1 MKVQNKSTNNL
12 DHNFPASILEGQ
24 PYFLEYGW
32 KKKIKLTPT
41 FNLTYFKQLPETS
54 LEMLVLVLGIM
65 TPALM
70 YDRGLVLPRARE
82 QSSYESTC
90 PAHTSS
96 QHSYWPQVFLW
107 QVSNTSV
114 QFSK

>member
-1 MKVQNKSTNNL
+1 MPRL
-12 DHNFPASILEGQ
+12 
-24 PYFLEYGW
+24 
-32 KKKIKLTPT
+32 
-41 FNLTYFKQLPETS
+41 NLTSSKQLPETS

-65 TPALM
+65 TPEVM

-96 QHSYWPQVFLW
+96 QHSRRPQVFLW

-114 QFSK
+114 QFSN